1 LSVTSLFGFIVNE
14 SNGSANGFLN
24 NGRPINSNYQNQKSE
39 CGYKLAEF
47 ASQIYIECDLPD
59 QEIEM
64 IKQELAML
72 KTYESDKDGKL
83 RILPKEK
90 IKEHIGRSPDWLD
103 VFIMRMF
110 FEIIPDRPSHQQWHA

>member
-1 LSVTSLFGFIVNE
+1 M
-14 SNGSANGFLN
+14 
-24 NGRPINSNYQNQKSE
+24 RKKSE
-39 CGYKLAEF
+39 CGYKLAEK
-47 ASQIYIECDLPD
+47 AGLIWVKCELPD
-59 QEIEM
+59 REKEM
-64 IKQELAML
+64 IRQELGML

-110 FEIIPDRPSHQQWHA
+110 FETAIRIESHQKWHL